1 MQNFIFTIHGSVSQQ
16 TPDLEVATERVEE
29 FIRRAG
35 ALAEEMGFHV
45 FFLRQS
51 PDDPER
57 PGFSTQK

>member
-16 TPDLEVATERVEE
+16 TPDSEVATERVEE

-45 FFLRQS
+45 FYLRQS
-51 PDDPER
+51 PDDPQQ
-57 PGFSTQK
+57 PGFSSER